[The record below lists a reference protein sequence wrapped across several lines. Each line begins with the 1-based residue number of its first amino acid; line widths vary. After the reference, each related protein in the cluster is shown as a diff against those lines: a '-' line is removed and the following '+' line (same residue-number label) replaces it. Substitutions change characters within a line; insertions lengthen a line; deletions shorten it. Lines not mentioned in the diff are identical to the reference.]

1 MSYCILRLHK
11 RRLLSKEFDMDKI
24 NDFLNHKLPDDFLY
38 PDDVVMLKLEICID
52 KLQRHRFGTGPLLEA
67 IPADELPKVPFGDFK
82 KANKNDIITSLAQN
96 KSSGNKRNSLDRSAA
111 VELMAKERLELDKK
125 KLEEERKLRKQ
136 QSLAAEGGDGGEQ
149 GGLERL
155 LNKTGEP
162 ILNIS
167 DDDEDFELSDSDD
180 DLNPSKISEYDEVRN

>member
-1 MSYCILRLHK
+1 
-11 RRLLSKEFDMDKI
+11 MDKI

-52 KLQRHRFGTGPLLEA
+52 KLQKHRFSTGPLLEP

-82 KANKNDIITSLAQN
+82 KANKNDLITSLAQN
-96 KSSGNKRNSLDRSAA
+96 KSSGHNRNSLDRSAA
-111 VELMAKERLELDKK
+111 VELMARERLESDKK

-136 QSLAAEGGDGGEQ
+136 QSLAVDGEQ

-162 ILNIS
+162 IPNIS
-167 DDDEDFELSDSDD
+167 DDDDDFEVSDSDD
-180 DLNPSKISEYDEVRN
+180 DLNPSKISEYDEVRSF